1 MGGQM
6 NRGLTTSRVWSML
19 IESGPMTSPEIYEEY
34 NKHYSKNGINS
45 PSAFT
50 QILRRTGLFVI
61 VGEKKIVTEYLTKT
75 KATRMVSVWDAKP
88 LSEII
93 KPYIGGSHPL
103 RKLSRMPK
111 FVRDAVKEWEAT
123 Q

>member
-6 NRGLTTSRVWSML
+6 NRGLTTTRVWSML

-34 NKHYSKNGINS
+34 SKHYSQNTRS

-61 VGEKKIVTEYLTKT
+61 VGEKQITTEYLTKT
-75 KATRMVSVWDAKP
+75 KATRMVSVWNAKP
-88 LSEII
+88 LSQII
-93 KPYIGGSHPL
+93 KPYISGTHPL

-111 FVRDAVKEWEAT
+111 FVRDAVKEWEES

>member
-1 MGGQM
+1 
-6 NRGLTTSRVWSML
+6 ML

-61 VGEKKIVTEYLTKT
+61 VGEKQITTEYLTKT

-88 LSEII
+88 IAQII
-93 KPYIGGSHPL
+93 KPYMGDGHPL

-111 FVRDAVKEWEAT
+111 FIRDAVRDARGEVDE
-123 Q
+123 

>member
-1 MGGQM
+1 MAGAM
-6 NRGLTTSRVWSML
+6 NRGLLTTRVWSML

-34 NKHYSKNGINS
+34 SKHYSQNTRS

-61 VGEKKIVTEYLTKT
+61 VGEKQITTEYLTT
-75 KATRMVSVWDAKP
+75 KATRMVSVWNAKP
-88 LSEII
+88 LSQII

-111 FVRDAVKEWEAT
+111 FVRDAVKEWEES